1 MFQLRIVQNV
11 HSVGT
16 GKIGRAAL
24 LALSDAIVVSL
35 RMAYG
40 RGRMLQYKTR
50 NPVRAAAVD
59 ASESVRFAFA
69 PSRSSLL
76 MPHQSLHRCGVAVAS
91 MKLWSF
97 GRSYR

>member
-1 MFQLRIVQNV
+1 MLEPRALTMTCLAMIHRAGCLALSIMFQLRIVQNV

-16 GKIGRAAL
+16 GKIGQAAL
-24 LALSDAIVVSL
+24 LALSDAIVASL

-59 ASESVRFAFA
+59 ASE
-69 PSRSSLL
+69 
-76 MPHQSLHRCGVAVAS
+76 
-91 MKLWSF
+91 
-97 GRSYR
+97 